1 MVIEATLRA
10 LRVGFHLIQHYL
22 KEITIA
28 LVLALVAAIAID
40 RYQYYIR
47 TQSTLANLKAV
58 ATLVALDSKGDT
70 ISQGSGFF
78 IKPNG
83 ILVTNY
89 HVIKGA
95 ADVIAHLPSG
105 AFYKLKGIRDTNE
118 RADIAILQFDASDT
132 PSVKGLGDSDELKIG
147 DEVYAIGAP
156 VGLEGTLAGG
166 NVSNPLQRIDGESF
180 IQFTAPISPGSSGG
194 GLFDIA
200 GKVVGITAAS
210 RNIPSGSQAGLAQNL
225 NLAVPINDLKS
236 ELSDGASSLVK
247 GSPALY
253 FSQGSLAENKKD
265 WDKAIGY
272 YRKAILLDDSYAP
285 AYLGLGWDYYQKGDF
300 QAEVDNY
307 LKATVAAPTDDQ
319 AFYYLGGAYE
329 DQGQFDRAISAY
341 IKALQINPDNKDALH
356 DLAIVYLA
364 TGRTAKARLLLPRL
378 FALNHGWGYEIRAL
392 AERVK

>member
-40 RYQYYIR
+40 RYQHYIR

-132 PSVKGLGDSDELKIG
+132 PSVKGLGDF
-147 DEVYAIGAP
+147 
-156 VGLEGTLAGG
+156 
-166 NVSNPLQRIDGESF
+166 R
-180 IQFTAPISPGSSGG
+180 
-194 GLFDIA
+194 
-200 GKVVGITAAS
+200 
-210 RNIPSGSQAGLAQNL
+210 
-225 NLAVPINDLKS
+225 
-236 ELSDGASSLVK
+236 
-247 GSPALY
+247 
-253 FSQGSLAENKKD
+253 
-265 WDKAIGY
+265 
-272 YRKAILLDDSYAP
+272 
-285 AYLGLGWDYYQKGDF
+285 
-300 QAEVDNY
+300 
-307 LKATVAAPTDDQ
+307 
-319 AFYYLGGAYE
+319 
-329 DQGQFDRAISAY
+329 
-341 IKALQINPDNKDALH
+341 
-356 DLAIVYLA
+356 
-364 TGRTAKARLLLPRL
+364 
-378 FALNHGWGYEIRAL
+378 
-392 AERVK
+392 